1 MTDLEVI
8 LQASCFRTVSKFLT
22 EPDYTLSAQSI
33 LKHIKSV
40 ARNCIL
46 LMLEML
52 FRSYLK

>member
-22 EPDYTLSAQSI
+22 EADYTLRAESR
-33 LKHIKSV
+33 LKRINSV
-40 ARNCIL
+40 ARNYIL

-52 FRSYLK
+52 FQTYLK

>member
-22 EPDYTLSAQSI
+22 EADYTLRAESR
-33 LKHIKSV
+33 LKHINSV
-40 ARNCIL
+40 ARNYIL

-52 FRSYLK
+52 FQTYLK

>member
-33 LKHIKSV
+33 LKHVKSV

-52 FRSYLK
+52 LRSYLK